1 MTGANNSTKLGEC
14 ACEYAERGLSVLPA
28 IGKAPHLIPE
38 GFKSASN
45 DPDKVRGWWK
55 RWPEANIGIA
65 CDASDLVVLD
75 VDARSSG
82 FDTLDE
88 LESMCELPRTPCS
101 QTGGG
106 GLHAFFCFPGVAL
119 KGKLP
124 GIDIKHH
131 GYVIAPPSVHASGKR
146 YEWIIDLD
154 QPLNSLPGPW
164 LERLSRKPQE
174 ACSNGLPITTPTCVQ
189 QSDKND
195 DWLHAAEDL
204 LGWHE
209 REANWRRSLMDYHIH
224 YLHTQPERGWTL
236 GSQTRS
242 EVECSIVSRWVWDG
256 ASDRQI
262 IELADAYLARHI
274 EERAKR
280 GYDYLDRT
288 IANARRHL
296 YEEGSR
302 ISSPLGGWPR
312 KREAKH
318 RWTSNDEL
326 AAALELVQGQLQ
338 SEWIRELQ
346 DCGYPSKTA
355 YRIRDRL
362 REQGL
367 IRIEGKR
374 VLRGTQ
380 D

>member
-1 MTGANNSTKLGEC
+1 MTGANNSTTLGEC

-28 IGKAPHLIPE
+28 EGKAPPLIRG

-55 RWPEANIGIA
+55 RWPDANIGIA
-65 CDASDLVVLD
+65 CDKSDLVVLD
-75 VDARSSG
+75 VDPRSDG

-88 LESMCELPRTPCS
+88 LESMCELPDTPCS
-101 QTGGG
+101 QTGGD
-106 GLHAFFCFPGVAL
+106 GLHAFFRFPGVAL

-131 GYVIAPPSVHASGKR
+131 GYVIAPPSMHASGQR
-146 YEWIIDLD
+146 YEWILDLD
-154 QPLNSLPGPW
+154 QPFSSLPKPW
-164 LERLSRKPQE
+164 LEILSRKPQE
-174 ACSNGLPITTPTCVQ
+174 VLSNGVSRNTHTCVQ

-209 REANWRRSLMDYHIH
+209 READWIRSLMDYHIH

-242 EVECSIVSRWVWDG
+242 EVECAIVSRWAWDG

-262 IELADAYLARHI
+262 IELGDSYLPRHI

-280 GYDYLDRT
+280 GYDYLNRT
-288 IANARRHL
+288 IASARRHL
-296 YEEGSR
+296 YEEKGLV
-302 ISSPLGGWPR
+302 SSPLGGWPR
-312 KREAKH
+312 KREAKY
-318 RWTSNDEL
+318 RWTTSDEL
-326 AAALELVQGQLQ
+326 AAALDLVQGQRQ
-338 SEWIRELQ
+338 SGWIRELQ
-346 DCGYPSKTA
+346 DCGYANKTA
-355 YRIRDRL
+355 YRIRDEL

-367 IRIEGKR
+367 IRIEDKR

>member
-1 MTGANNSTKLGEC
+1 MSRLSQGVTLGQC
-14 ACEYAERGLSVLPA
+14 ACEYAERGLFVLPA
-28 IGKAPHLIPE
+28 NGKLPLTPR
-38 GFKSASN
+38 GFHSASK
-45 DPDKVRGWWK
+45 DPDKVRKWWK

-75 VDARSSG
+75 VDKRSGG

-88 LESMCELPRTPCS
+88 LESMCELPQTPCS
-101 QTGGG
+101 QSGGN
-106 GLHAFFCFPGVAL
+106 GLHAFFSYPGVPL
-119 KGKLP
+119 KGTHN

-154 QPLNSLPGPW
+154 QPIGSLPAPW
-164 LERLSRKPQE
+164 LEVLAKKPQE
-174 ACSNGLPITTPTCVQ
+174 VLGNGASSTTPTCVQ

-209 REANWRRSLMDYHIH
+209 REANWMRSLMDYQIH

-242 EVECSIVSRWVWDG
+242 EVECSIVLRWVWDG

-262 IELADAYLARHI
+262 IELANAYLPRHI

-280 GYDYLDRT
+280 GYDYLNRT
-288 IANARRHL
+288 IFSARWYL
-296 YEEGSR
+296 YEKKGL
-302 ISSPLGGWPR
+302 ISSPLGGCPR

-318 RWTSNDEL
+318 RWTSDEEL
-326 AAALELVQGQLQ
+326 TAAFEMVEGQLQ
-338 SEWIRELQ
+338 PEWIRELKA
-346 DCGYPSKTA
+346 CGYPSKTA

-374 VLRGTQ
+374 VLRETEI
-380 D
+380 